1 MKNHHASYGFIGIQK
16 RRQSSH
22 KRAVYLFPF
31 ADNIKDTIQQGERPN
46 WHRRSTE
53 DITAYW
59 KERWAIKRMGGC
71 PQEKLD
77 FSKERF
83 IAEMNQYLEK
93 CKQTVAKNLP

>member
-1 MKNHHASYGFIGIQK
+1 MKIITQAMDLWDSKTAPIITI
-16 RRQSSH
+16 

-59 KERWAIKRMGGC
+59 KERWAIKEWAVVR
-71 PQEKLD
+71 K
-77 FSKERF
+77 
-83 IAEMNQYLEK
+83 
-93 CKQTVAKNLP
+93 KNWIFPKKDL